1 MERLVLAAVVVAV
14 AAVVAVLVQR
24 RRPEPPTQ
32 ARWPVPTQL
41 DRGDFRH
48 PDTPWLVAVFTS
60 ATCDACAQVVTAAGA
75 LASNQVAVDEVEVK
89 ARPDVHK
96 RYRIEAVP
104 LVVVADHEGV
114 VRASAVGPTT
124 TSALWEAVAEARR
137 VASGDGGPSG

>member
-1 MERLVLAAVVVAV
+1 MAAAVVVV
-14 AAVVAVLVQR
+14 AAVVAVVVQR

-41 DRGDFRH
+41 DRQDFRE
-48 PDTPWLVAVFTS
+48 PTTPWLVAIFTC

-75 LASNQVAVDEVEVK
+75 LASSNVAVDEVEVK

-104 LVVVADHEGV
+104 LVVVADSQGV

-124 TSALWEAVAEARR
+124 PTELWDAVAEARR
-137 VASGDGGPSG
+137 VSEEEA